1 MYFLSVY
8 DFILVPLYLLLAV
21 IILNAYFKKRH
32 GYNPGLKKHFTR
44 GLLLKLFGCVAI
56 ALIYE
61 FYYYGAFD
69 GRFYFDGAK
78 MLSRYWSEYP
88 SQILTVLFNDV
99 KHFNSTNLMG
109 LLASDVA
116 IFADASFFVS
126 KVAAFFNLFSFNAF
140 IPCSIFFCI
149 IAFLAIWNFFILIVT
164 EFKLNFKIAGL
175 CSLYIPSVLIWD
187 SSIFKD
193 TITFTALLW
202 MFICG
207 FYLFIK
213 PKRIIAN
220 ALGFLVAAIFIS
232 QVKAYILAAF
242 IPFFILYV
250 FNSFKNRIANPTLKR
265 LSTPILLAA
274 GIGSIVLFLLNADEL
289 LGKYAIDEVLES
301 ASRTSADI
309 GALNAGSAYS
319 MNVDLS
325 SPGGLLLAVPAGINA
340 TLFRPYPWEYLK
352 VFILFASV
360 ESMFFLYFTIR
371 FIRSLGFK
379 NAIRLIR
386 QKPVL
391 QFTLFFTLLFAFM
404 VGVSSSNFGSLV
416 RYKIPIL
423 PFYAL
428 FLAVLYSYSPLNKSK
443 KVAVK
448 KVKKDH
454 ALVNS

>member
-8 DFILVPLYLLLAV
+8 DFILMPLYLLLAI

-32 GYNPGLKKHFTR
+32 GYNPALKKHFNR
-44 GLLLKLFGCVAI
+44 GLLLKLFGCVSI

-61 FYYYGAFD
+61 FYYYGSFD
-69 GRFYFDGAK
+69 GRFYFEGAK
-78 MLSRYWSEYP
+78 MISGYWAKYP
-88 SQILTVLFNDV
+88 SQILPVLFNNLKD
-99 KHFNSTNLMG
+99 FNSTNFMG
-109 LLASDVA
+109 LLASDA
-116 IFADASFFVS
+116 SIYAEASFFVS
-126 KVAAFFNLFSFNAF
+126 KVGAVFNLLSFNAF

-149 IAFLAIWNFFILIVT
+149 IAFLALWNFFILLIE
-164 EFKLNFKIAGL
+164 EFRLKFKIAAI

-207 FYLFIK
+207 YYLFIK
-213 PKRIIAN
+213 PRRLLTN
-220 ALGFLVAAIFIS
+220 SLGFLISALFIS

-242 IPFFILYV
+242 IPFFILFI
-250 FNSFKNRIANPTLKR
+250 FNSFKNKIANPTLKK

-274 GIGSIVLFLLNADEL
+274 GIGGIILFLLNANEL
-289 LGKYAIDEVLES
+289 LGRYALDDVLET

-309 GALNAGSAYS
+309 AALNAGSAYS
-319 MNVDLS
+319 INADLS
-325 SPGGLLLAVPAGINA
+325 SPGGLILAIPAGINT

-352 VFILFASV
+352 VFTLFASV

-371 FIRSLGFK
+371 IIRDLGII
-379 NAIRLIR
+379 NTIRIIR
-386 QKPVL
+386 QKPIL

-404 VGVSSSNFGSLV
+404 VGISSSNFGSLV

-428 FLAVLYSYSPLNKSK
+428 FLGILYSHSSLSK
-443 KVAVK
+443 LKQVIARKIK
-448 KVKKDH
+448 KTRLH
-454 ALVNS
+454 TTS